1 MLNVRQS
8 NFDLKGQTNMVTMI
22 CYCDN
27 CKKQI
32 PQARLEVLPN
42 ANTCVNC
49 SDVKPMVGFMDWYH
63 KTAPELVMISSG
75 DKENLRRAQ
84 RINARAR

>member
-1 MLNVRQS
+1 
-8 NFDLKGQTNMVTMI
+8 
-22 CYCDN
+22 
-27 CKKQI
+27 
-32 PQARLEVLPN
+32 
-42 ANTCVNC
+42 
-49 SDVKPMVGFMDWYH
+49 MDWYH